1 MPDEETFGDIAKGV
15 AKSTFKVV
23 EKSIDATGTAVD
35 ATSAIVRVSS
45 EGTAQL
51 INSTSK
57 GLAESIG
64 VIENIFSVSNTYIDK
79 YNQKLKRKH
88 SNDAEAQIKKDDLT
102 KQKWDE
108 IYNNLNS
115 FNINEITGT
124 PDEKKEIEAIVNS
137 IIDFMI
143 FQKLLVNQLSIK
155 HIMGAG
161 YVLKCIRGVINTT
174 FTHDEKI
181 QKLNSIKER
190 IEKPPPIHK
199 LKGLFGDEVRWADRC
214 PELPTPMA
222 KPELPT
228 PMAKLGGS
236 CVKKSKKRIRKTLR
250 KKTNRRKTL
259 RKTKRRKKKTRKRKI
274 S

>member
-108 IYNNLNS
+108 I
-115 FNINEITGT
+115 
-124 PDEKKEIEAIVNS
+124 
-137 IIDFMI
+137 
-143 FQKLLVNQLSIK
+143 
-155 HIMGAG
+155 
-161 YVLKCIRGVINTT
+161 
-174 FTHDEKI
+174 
-181 QKLNSIKER
+181 
-190 IEKPPPIHK
+190 
-199 LKGLFGDEVRWADRC
+199 
-214 PELPTPMA
+214 
-222 KPELPT
+222 
-228 PMAKLGGS
+228 
-236 CVKKSKKRIRKTLR
+236 
-250 KKTNRRKTL
+250 
-259 RKTKRRKKKTRKRKI
+259 
-274 S
+274 